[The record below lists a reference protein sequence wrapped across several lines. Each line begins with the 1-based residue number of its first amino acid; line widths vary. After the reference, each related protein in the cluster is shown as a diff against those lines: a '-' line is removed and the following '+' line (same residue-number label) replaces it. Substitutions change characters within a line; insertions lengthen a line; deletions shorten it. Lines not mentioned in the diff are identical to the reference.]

1 MPLYSLDVSPSLL
14 AAWTGPHNGAP
25 GFDVVRIDD
34 FEPALMAGMAGQRA
48 EIAALVENPDAPSFD
63 NTIAALERSGRSL
76 ARAGAIYGVW
86 ASTLNDKAMQAV
98 EQAMSPV
105 FAAFDDEVIQNAAL
119 FSRIKRVF
127 QASEDAGLT
136 SEQRR
141 LAEVV
146 YRRFARR
153 GAALPE
159 VEKARLAEINQRL
172 ATLTTTFSQN
182 VLADEESAWL
192 TLESRDDLDGLPDF
206 ADRGRGGGSG

>member
-1 MPLYSLDVSPSLL
+1 
-14 AAWTGPHNGAP
+14 
-25 GFDVVRIDD
+25 
-34 FEPALMAGMAGQRA
+34 
-48 EIAALVENPDAPSFD
+48 
-63 NTIAALERSGRSL
+63 
-76 ARAGAIYGVW
+76 
-86 ASTLNDKAMQAV
+86 MQAV

-119 FSRIKRVF
+119 FSRIETVF

-159 VEKARLAEINQRL
+159 AEKARLAEINQRL

-192 TLESRDDLDGLPDF
+192 TLESRDDLEASPIP
-206 ADRGRGGGSG
+206 